1 MANKKNVNINVGKLN
16 GALPAANVNVA
27 SSEAFVALSNKVKS
41 FYYADLVN
49 GDTLPDYPNYD
60 SSATTHPVDGSI
72 AVVKKNT
79 TSDTTITDQEITP
92 SSAIK
97 LKPYVKVNLTAFFAA
112 ADAETLDEGS
122 TVLGTDADDIDLS
135 LKLEKIDAD
144 SWKATIELLDGE
156 SVESSEYGVLNRSD
170 ITSDDDVV
178 VVQISAGT
186 AKYVCGSQSFGYP
199 SGVFKFSGTS
209 TSTYVDYLWLFY
221 SDYMWRPFGHP
232 YDSEG
237 LVDYVNQL
245 KTDVYNLDQRVTALE
260 NEDEDETEPQTEP
273 NNNSD

>member
-1 MANKKNVNINVGKLN
+1 MANKKKVNINVGKLN
-16 GALPAANVNVA
+16 GSLPSADFDKLAK
-27 SSEAFVALSNKVKS
+27 KVKS

-49 GDTLPDYPNYD
+49 GDTLPDYPEY
-60 SSATTHPVDGSI
+60 SSSHTEHPVDGSI
-72 AVVKKNT
+72 AVVNKYT

-170 ITSDDDVV
+170 ITSDDDVI

-199 SGVFKFSGTS
+199 SGVFKFSGKQTV
-209 TSTYVDYLWLFY
+209 TNPDLFWMFYYDYL
-221 SDYMWRPFGHP
+221 WRPFGRP

-237 LVDYVNQL
+237 LVNYVDQL
-245 KTDVYNLDQRVTALE
+245 KTDVYNIDLRVTALE